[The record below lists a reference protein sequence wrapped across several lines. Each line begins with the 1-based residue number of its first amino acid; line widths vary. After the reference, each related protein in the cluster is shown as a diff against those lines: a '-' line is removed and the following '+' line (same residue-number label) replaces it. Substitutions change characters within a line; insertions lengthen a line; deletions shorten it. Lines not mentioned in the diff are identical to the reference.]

1 MRTITTGFLTL
12 SLLLVTGCGG
22 SSSPAPATVTPPPPV
37 NTDPTFTKDVFQAES
52 TFKDRCAVPRTGI
65 NPATGNAFPDIAGSM
80 LYEKHWLRSWSN
92 NTYLFF
98 NEIDDTDPASIA
110 DRLDYFEILKT
121 EAITASGKPKDE
133 FHFTADTA
141 ERQQLISS
149 GASAGYGAKFA
160 LISASVPRDI
170 RIAFTEPSSP
180 ASTAPA
186 SLVRGTVVLEIDGVD
201 AINGGTQAD
210 VDVLNAGLFP
220 ASEGEAHIFK
230 VQDPGG
236 TTRTFTMTS
245 SVVTIAPVNAAKTID
260 IAGNKVGYL
269 HFTTFGTSIAE
280 ADVVAAMQTFSN
292 DGITDLVLDLRYNG
306 GGFLDIAAELGF
318 MIAGP
323 TQTTGR
329 TFDNIVFNS
338 KHPNIN
344 PVTGQNLAP
353 TPFYSTGQ
361 NFSVA
366 NGTPLP
372 SVNLNRVFVLSTSRT
387 CSASEAVI
395 NGLRGIDV
403 EVLLIGST
411 TCGKPFG
418 FYPTDNCGVTYFT
431 IQFQGENDKGFGQY
445 ADGFT
450 PINAADQ
457 NGELI
462 AGCEIVDDFGHT
474 LGDENEAQLAAALTY
489 IQTGACP
496 VVTTAA
502 TRPAPKVSQVSN
514 PTSLL
519 NDERI
524 RTRILMEQTLL
535 LDARDAKRGNK

>member
-1 MRTITTGFLTL
+1 MRTTTAGLFTL
-12 SLLLVTGCGG
+12 SFLLMTGCGG
-22 SSSPAPATVTPPPPV
+22 GGSSAPATITPPPV
-37 NTDPTFTKDVFQAES
+37 NTGPTYTKGVFQAES
-52 TFKDRCAVPRTGI
+52 NFKDRCAVPRTGT
-65 NPATGNAFPDIAGSM
+65 NPATGNSFPDIAGST
-80 LYEKHWLRSWSN
+80 LHEKHWLRSWSN

-98 NEIDDTDPASIA
+98 AEIDDVDPASIA
-110 DRLDYFEILKT
+110 DRLDYFAILKT
-121 EAITASGKPKDE
+121 VAVTASGKPKDE

-160 LISASVPRDI
+160 LISPSVPRDI
-170 RIAFTEPSSP
+170 RVAFTEPNSP
-180 ASTAPA
+180 ARLAPA
-186 SLVRGTVVLEIDGVD
+186 SLARGAIILEIDGVD
-201 AINGGTQAD
+201 AVNGGTQAD
-210 VDVLNAGLFP
+210 IDVLNAGLFP
-220 ASEGEAHIFK
+220 KSEGEAHTFK
-230 VQDPGG
+230 VQDLGSG

-245 SVVTIAPVNAAKTID
+245 AVVTIAPVNTAKTINV
-260 IAGNKVGYL
+260 AGNEVGYL

-280 ADVVAAMQTFSN
+280 EQVVAAMQTFSY
-292 DGITDLVLDLRYNG
+292 DGVTDLVLDLRYNG
-306 GGFLDIAAELGF
+306 GGFLDIAGELGF

-323 TQTTGR
+323 AQTTGR

-338 KHPNIN
+338 KHQNIN

-353 TPFYSTGQ
+353 TPFHSTGQ
-361 NFSVA
+361 GFSVS

-372 SVNLNRVFVLSTSRT
+372 SVNLNRVFILSSSNT

-403 EVLLIGST
+403 EVILIGST

-431 IQFQGENDKGFGQY
+431 IQFKGENDKGFGDY
-445 ADGFT
+445 TDGFT

-462 AGCEIVDDFGHT
+462 AGCEIADDFGNA
-474 LGDENEAQLAAALTY
+474 LGDEAEAQFAAALTY

-496 VVTTAA
+496 IAA
-502 TRPAPKVSQVSN
+502 AAEAAPAPKVSQAPD

-519 NDERI
+519 GDERI
-524 RTRILMEQTLL
+524 RTRFLMEQTLL
-535 LDARDAKRGNK
+535 LDAPAAKQER